1 MDTIVFD
8 IETKETFD
16 EVGEYNPLKLSISL
30 LGAYS
35 FDRQEYRGFL
45 EDELVEFW
53 KWLENAELVVGF
65 NSDHFDIPIVGKYW
79 PQVKDIHSLDIM
91 KEIAA
96 RTGHRVKLDSVAEAT
111 LGEKKTGHGLE
122 AIKMFREGRIDDL
135 KKYCL
140 DDVRITKDIYEFG
153 KQEGKVL
160 ITDFR
165 LGVKEVEIN
174 FKPEIKKIEAVEL
187 SLGL

>member
-8 IETKETFD
+8 VETKETFN
-16 EVGEYNPLKLSISL
+16 EIGGNNPAKLSISL

-35 FDRQEYRGFL
+35 YDRQEYRSFL
-45 EDELVEFW
+45 EEELSDFW
-53 KWLENAELVVGF
+53 RWLENAELLVGF
-65 NSDHFDIPIVGKYW
+65 NSDHFDIPIIEKYW
-79 PQVKDIHSLDIM
+79 RQIRDIHSLDLM
-91 KEIAA
+91 KEIVDQ
-96 RTGHRVKLDSVAEAT
+96 TGFRVKLNSVAEAT
-111 LGEKKTGHGLE
+111 LGEKKSGDGLE
-122 AIKMFREGRIDDL
+122 AIKLFRDGRIDDL

-140 DDVRITKDIYEFG
+140 DDVRITRDIYEFG

-165 LGVKEVEIN
+165 QGVKEVDVN
-174 FKPEIKKIEAVEL
+174 FKPEIKKVDSVEL